1 MSHYECNLASHIA
14 IARSAGLEAVREV
27 GFDAPAFQQGHFTAI
42 VFRVSRVRHV
52 AGMRERRRQLNQQQ
66 DQHLLLTAC
75 WGDLEAT
82 RVSFNQ
88 PFDVGEPSGS
98 EAE

>member
-1 MSHYECNLASHIA
+1 MQLGLAHCNSAYRPGL
-14 IARSAGLEAVREV
+14 RSARGWLN
-27 GFDAPAFQQGHFTAI
+27 APAFQQDHFTAI

-98 EAE
+98 KSG